1 MKLRIILALVVL
13 ALIAGVAYRTQEKPA
28 NTEGGSGG
36 RRMNGG
42 SGDKML
48 TVRTAPVALRDFP
61 RVIDVPGTIDAARQ
75 VAIVAQT
82 SGVLQQ
88 QRVQEGQT
96 VRAGD
101 LLFTLDAQPL
111 RAQIDQHRAALSGAA
126 AAEREAARL
135 VEQLTPLNAPGYIS
149 HKEFADAQLAQES
162 ARATASGARA
172 ALHAAQ
178 LAWDQTQLRAPI
190 AGRIGR
196 VNVQPG
202 SLVQANSATPLTTII
217 APGALD
223 VRASVAQQDWPQLAE
238 ARARGKVLADI
249 FADTG
254 NTPGTSDNT
263 VSARGELVFVDSQI
277 DAATGAVAIKV
288 RLNAPPPTLLSGQ
301 GVRMRLL
308 LGDEAGVLVIPD
320 AALQQAQAGS
330 YVYVVRA
337 GRAVSQ
343 PVTALRELDGQV
355 AVSGKLAAG
364 ELVLIEVPQ
373 RLKAGSRVKP
383 ETAARGNGARP
394 HPHKPD
400 SPSPHP

>member
-1 MKLRIILALVVL
+1 MKLRIILTLVVL
-13 ALIAGVAYRTQEKPA
+13 ALIAGVVYRTQEKPA

-36 RRMNGG
+36 RPMKGG
-42 SGDKML
+42 ADGKML
-48 TVRTAPVALRDFP
+48 SVRTAPVALRNFP
-61 RVIDVPGTIDAARQ
+61 RVLDLPGTIDAARQ

-82 SGVLQQ
+82 SGVLQAL
-88 QRVQEGQT
+88 RVQEGQT
-96 VRAGD
+96 VHAGD
-101 LLFTLDAQPL
+101 LLFTLDARPL

-135 VEQLTPLNAPGYIS
+135 VGQLTPLNAPGYIS

-162 ARATASGARA
+162 ARANASGARA

-217 APGALD
+217 APGVLD

-249 FADTG
+249 YAAAS
-254 NTPGTSDNT
+254 NTPGST

-320 AALQQAQAGS
+320 AALQQAQEGS
-330 YVYVVRA
+330 YVYVVRD
-337 GRAVSQ
+337 GRAILQRVSA
-343 PVTALRELDGQV
+343 VRELDGQV
-355 AVSGKLAAG
+355 VVSGKLAAG
-364 ELVLIEVPQ
+364 EPVLIEVPQ

-383 ETAARGNGARP
+383 ESALRGNGARP
-394 HPHKPD
+394 PPHQPA